1 MKKTCVFIH
10 EMVHHSRVPCH
21 CCHLFLLK
29 EMPYLPEA
37 VETGEQTIFE
47 KCVNPSPHLFIR
59 ELVVGRQSL
68 ELSILP
74 LFETLR

>member
-1 MKKTCVFIH
+1 
-10 EMVHHSRVPCH
+10 
-21 CCHLFLLK
+21 
-29 EMPYLPEA
+29 MPYLPEA

-59 ELVVGRQSL
+59 EIVVGRQSL